1 MHLDTIL
8 LAANTANYP
17 YIVALLAL
25 VVSIVAIIQVAGL
38 RRDLNQKSA
47 APAAAP
53 AMAPVAVAAPA
64 PAAARPVPAPADD
77 EIAPEIV
84 AIIAA
89 AVAIATGR
97 SGRIVAIKKV
107 DMAWEKA
114 GRQSVLSSH
123 KIR

>member
-17 YIVALLAL
+17 YILALLAL

-47 APAAAP
+47 AAPAAAP
-53 AMAPVAVAAPA
+53 VVVAAGA
-64 PAAARPVPAPADD
+64 PAAARPAPAPAHD